1 MRGNKPAD
9 FHTKN
14 ARCGCMMLCQ
24 RPHSVLECEGKTFR
38 YGKGNRSRHIM
49 ESKAVPSTIGTRT
62 RRHTVNGVQLMSSMV
77 ILIAIA
83 SVIAMCVHNGY
94 DNDIWFI
101 LATGRQIAEHGIP
114 YTNPFSVYPGMAFVA
129 QQWLVCL
136 VDWLTW
142 SASGFVGLGVLLL
155 VTCVALLIAM
165 RHAAL
170 SAAGADR
177 LGFVALCLM
186 LLTVS
191 AASSYVSFRPQVI
204 TMTLMMLTISVMER
218 YRKTGNT
225 RTLGWLLPITIMHAN
240 LHMSMMWMDVA
251 IVCCYALPSARSINR
266 FLAWVER
273 GYRRLAIILD
283 DDNVEG
289 TETTTSSDDTRPTTW
304 RVQLIE
310 DGYKRVPVLKAIAMM
325 LVATCVNPYGISG
338 AMYLFNSYGAAGYGN
353 YISEMGKVTPMSASY
368 GILLIA
374 CIVIAA
380 IAIGKR
386 GIRRMDLPM
395 LLIVLG
401 TIPVSLANVR
411 SVWILPVISLPYV
424 IKTLGTPKADNTYA
438 DGIGTFELL
447 RNIILIVTVTI
458 CAFLAV
464 VSTQSLS
471 GEQYQDDSSTPI
483 TAMET
488 LDNIYDE
495 SQRGDIKICTMF
507 NLGGFVEYHGYRVS
521 MDPRPETWQ
530 DSISHDGND
539 RYTTYVDAAN
549 SVSDADSILASCDF
563 DYVLVSSGSTL
574 KQEAE
579 RKGYTEVVSGVGYV
593 LLGKNGS

>member
-1 MRGNKPAD
+1 
-9 FHTKN
+9 
-14 ARCGCMMLCQ
+14 
-24 RPHSVLECEGKTFR
+24 
-38 YGKGNRSRHIM
+38 M
-49 ESKAVPSTIGTRT
+49 ESRAVPSTTVTRT
-62 RRHTVNGVQLMSSMV
+62 HKHATNGVQLMADMV
-77 ILIAIA
+77 TVIAIA
-83 SVIAMCVHNGY
+83 SIVAMCVHNGY

-101 LATGRQIAEHGIP
+101 LATGRHIAEHGIP

-136 VDWLTW
+136 VDWLAW
-142 SASGFVGLGVLLL
+142 SASGFVGLGALLL
-155 VTCVALLIAM
+155 VTCVVLLMAM

-170 SAAGADR
+170 SAAGSDR
-177 LGFVALCLM
+177 LGFVSLCLM

-191 AASSYVSFRPQVI
+191 AASSYISFRPQVI

-218 YRKTGNT
+218 YRKTGDA
-225 RTLGWLLPITIMHAN
+225 RTLGWLLPITVLHAN

-251 IVCCYALPSARSINR
+251 IVCCYAMPPAKSINR
-266 FLAWVER
+266 LLAWLER

-283 DDNVEG
+283 DDDAEG
-289 TETTTSSDDTRPTTW
+289 IKTTASIDDARHMTW

-310 DGYKRVPVLKAIAMM
+310 DGYSRTPVLKAIAMM
-325 LVATCVNPYGISG
+325 LVATCANPYGISG
-338 AMYLFNSYGAAGYGN
+338 VTYLFDSYGAAGYGN

-368 GILLIA
+368 GVLLVA
-374 CIVIAA
+374 CIVIAS

-386 GIRRMDLPM
+386 GVRRMDPPM

-411 SVWILPVISLPYV
+411 SVWILPVISFPYV
-424 IKTLGTPKADNTYA
+424 IKTLGTPKADDANA
-438 DGIGTFELL
+438 NSIGTFGLL
-447 RNIILIVTVTI
+447 RNIIMIVTVTI
-458 CAFLAV
+458 CATLAV
-464 VSTQSLS
+464 VSTQSLADN
-471 GEQYQDDSSTPI
+471 QYQDDSSTPI

-488 LDNIYDE
+488 LDNLYDE
-495 SQRGDIKICTMF
+495 SKRGDIKICTMF

-539 RYTTYVDAAN
+539 RYTTYVDATSNA
-549 SVSDADSILASCDF
+549 SDADRILASCDF
-563 DYVLVSSGSTL
+563 DYVLASSGSTL

-579 RKGYTEVVSGVGYV
+579 HNGYTEIVSGVGYV
-593 LLGKNGS
+593 LLGKDHG

>member
-1 MRGNKPAD
+1 
-9 FHTKN
+9 
-14 ARCGCMMLCQ
+14 
-24 RPHSVLECEGKTFR
+24 
-38 YGKGNRSRHIM
+38 M
-49 ESKAVPSTIGTRT
+49 EPREVPSTTGTRT
-62 RRHTVNGVQLMSSMV
+62 RRHAVNGVQLMSGMV
-77 ILIAIA
+77 IFIAIA

-136 VDWLTW
+136 VDWLAW

-155 VTCVALLIAM
+155 VTCVVLLLSM
-165 RHAAL
+165 RRAAL
-170 SAAGADR
+170 SASGTDR

-191 AASSYVSFRPQVI
+191 AASSYISFRPQVI

-218 YRKTGNT
+218 YRKTGDA
-225 RTLGWLLPITIMHAN
+225 RTLGWLLPITILHAN

-251 IVCCYALPSARSINR
+251 IVCCYAMPPARSINR
-266 FLAWVER
+266 LLAWIER
-273 GYRRLAIILD
+273 GYRRLATILD
-283 DDNVEG
+283 DDDEEG
-289 TETTTSSDDTRPTTW
+289 AEADTGIDGTRPTTW

-310 DGYKRVPVLKAIAMM
+310 DGYRRVPILKAIAMM
-325 LVATCVNPYGISG
+325 LVATCANPYGIAGST
-338 AMYLFNSYGAAGYGN
+338 YLFDSYGAAGYGN

-368 GILLIA
+368 GVLLIA

-380 IAIGKR
+380 IAIGRR

-424 IKTLGTPKADNTYA
+424 IKTLGAPKTDDENASS
-438 DGIGTFELL
+438 IGTFGLL
-447 RNIILIVTVTI
+447 RNIIMVVTVTI
-458 CAFLAV
+458 CATLAV
-464 VSTQSLS
+464 VSTQSLA
-471 GEQYQDDSSTPI
+471 GEQYHDDSSTPI

-488 LDNIYDE
+488 LDSLYDE
-495 SQRGDIKICTMF
+495 SQRGDVKICTMF

-539 RYTTYVDAAN
+539 RYTTYVDATSNA
-549 SVSDADSILASCDF
+549 SDADRILASCDF
-563 DYVLVSSGSTL
+563 DYVITSSGSTL

-579 RKGYTEVVSGVGYV
+579 HNGYTEVVSGVGYV
-593 LLGKNGS
+593 LLGKSRN